1 MGMEESFQGTCFGRA
16 FLKYCQYVNVNER
29 VNKGFNYASIRYV

>member
-1 MGMEESFQGTCFGRA
+1 LGVP
-16 FLKYCQYVNVNER
+16 FLKACQYVNVNER